1 MKADTD
7 KTRRRVNMEKF
18 ADKLEDM
25 FQEKLL
31 VYKELKKVLEQEKNY
46 ITDIDVDS
54 LWKMTDR
61 KKQLASEIEQIRGRI
76 LCLLE
81 ENNVSLNM
89 RLKIFNLSHIIN
101 GLPLS
106 PNIKSGLKKVKV
118 KLDIIKE
125 DLAGL
130 AAGNKQYTNEYLS
143 VINGIFVTITGSKN
157 KELYTNAGI
166 VLEDKAKKYLIRAE
180 V

>member
-1 MKADTD
+1 
-7 KTRRRVNMEKF
+7 
-18 ADKLEDM
+18 M

-31 VYKELKKVLEQEKNY
+31 VYKELKKILEQEKDY
-46 ITDIDVDS
+46 ITDIDVGS

-81 ENNVSLNM
+81 ENNVSLSM
-89 RLKIFNLSHIIN
+89 KSKFFNLANIIN
-101 GLPLS
+101 GLPCPS
-106 PNIKSGLKKVKV
+106 KIKYSIKKVKV
-118 KLDIIKE
+118 ELDIIKE

-130 AAGNKQYTNEYLS
+130 AASNKQYTNEYLS
-143 VINGIFVTITGSKN
+143 VINGIFATITGSEN
-157 KELYTNAGI
+157 RELYTNAGM